1 MTIHL
6 RNALE
11 HLKNKLLTLSAIVEE
26 SVQKAVRAMRER
38 SPELAQQVI
47 DGDIEIDQM
56 EVDVEEEC
64 QKILALHQPVAHDL
78 RIIIAVLK
86 INNDLERIGDLAVN
100 IAERSIFLS
109 RYERIDA
116 PFDFLGM
123 TAKVQEML
131 RKSLDALVN
140 QDARLA
146 YEVCAMDDEVDAM
159 NAGMFHQVQQG
170 IGERPDQME
179 ALIHLLSVSRHLER
193 MGDLATN
200 IAEDVIYMI
209 RGEIVRHRTEH
220 YEPTE
225 ANSGSR
231 NRS

>member
-11 HLKNKLLTLSAIVEE
+11 QLKKKLLTLSAMVEE
-26 SVQKAVRAMRER
+26 SVQKAVRAMRDR
-38 SPELAQQVI
+38 NSELAQQVI

-78 RIIIAVLK
+78 RLIIAVLK

-100 IAERSIFLS
+100 IAERTIFLVQHG
-109 RYERIDA
+109 RTEA
-116 PFDFLGM
+116 TLDFPGM
-123 TAKVQEML
+123 STKVQEML
-131 RKSLDALVN
+131 RKSLDALVR
-140 QDARLA
+140 QDGRLA
-146 YEVCAMDDEVDAM
+146 YQVCTMDDEVDAM
-159 NAGMFHQVQQG
+159 NAEMYHQVQQG
-170 IGERPDQME
+170 IREHPDQME

-193 MGDLATN
+193 MGDLTTN
-200 IAEDVIYMI
+200 IAEDVIYMT

-225 ANSGSR
+225 ENSV
-231 NRS
+231 